1 MMERIAK
8 IGVILR
14 PCNFILA
21 GIFYYGVRIKK
32 WVALK
37 KNFMKLFTTKQIAG
51 IDKFTIENEPI
62 ADIDLMERAAMQ
74 ITNWLVQRFSTERKM
89 VIFTGP
95 GNNGGDA
102 LAIARQLAELDFQ
115 CEVYLLDFG
124 KDLKGSPAINWK
136 RLEEQAKVKLAK
148 MQKPGDFPA
157 VEKTDIFIDGLF
169 GSGLS
174 RPLEGLPAEI
184 VSKINALPNT
194 TVAIDIPSGLMGE
207 DNTENIQENI
217 LRADFTLTFQFPK
230 ISFLFAEN
238 EPFVGKW
245 EVLPIGLHPDGI
257 DQTPTDYYF
266 VEKEEVKQMI
276 PARSKFAHKGTFGHA
291 LLIAG
296 SYGKMGAS
304 VLASKACLRSGVGL
318 LTAHVPHFGYSII
331 QTAVPEAMVS
341 IDDHDSIFTG
351 VPDLTPFT
359 AVGIGPGIGMKS
371 NTRKALFELIQKA
384 KVPLVLDA
392 DALNILAEN
401 KEWLKALPE
410 NSILTPH
417 PGEFKRLAGETA
429 NSWERIQ
436 KQRQMAT
443 AFKIIVVLKGAFT
456 SVALPNGKVYFNS
469 TGNPGMAT
477 AGSGDSLTGIILGLL
492 AQRIPSELAAIAGV
506 FLHGL
511 AGDIAAGEKSENA
524 LVAGDITDCLG
535 KAFFELE

>member
-1 MMERIAK
+1 
-8 IGVILR
+8 
-14 PCNFILA
+14 
-21 GIFYYGVRIKK
+21 
-32 WVALK
+32 
-37 KNFMKLFTTKQIAG
+37 MKLFSTKQIAG

-74 ITNWLVQRFSTERKM
+74 ITNWLVQRFSTEQKM
-89 VIFTGP
+89 VFFAGP

-102 LAIARQLAELDFQ
+102 LAIARQMAELDYQ

-124 KDLKGSPAINWK
+124 KDLKGSPATNWK
-136 RLEEQAKVKLAK
+136 RLEEQGKVKLVK
-148 MQKPGDFPA
+148 LQEPGDFPA
-157 VEKTDIFIDGLF
+157 VGTPDILIDGLF

-174 RPLEGLPAEI
+174 RPLEGLPADL
-184 VSKINALPNT
+184 VQKINTLPNT

-207 DNTENIQENI
+207 DNSKNILENIV
-217 LRADFTLTFQFPK
+217 RADFTLTLQFPK

-238 EPFVGKW
+238 EPFTGKW

-257 DQTPTDYYF
+257 SETPSDYYF
-266 VEKEEVKQMI
+266 IEKKEVKEMI
-276 PARSKFAHKGTFGHA
+276 PVRSKFAHKGTFGHA
-291 LLIAG
+291 VLIAG

-318 LTAHVPHFGYSII
+318 LTAHIPHFGYSII

-351 VPDLTPFT
+351 IPDLSTFS
-359 AVGIGPGIGMKS
+359 AIGAGPGIGMKS
-371 NTRKALFELIQKA
+371 NTRQALKELIEKA

-392 DALNILAEN
+392 DALNILSEN
-401 KEWLKALPE
+401 KEWLKELPE

-417 PGEFKRLAGETA
+417 PGEFKRLTGETA
-429 NSWERIQ
+429 NSWKRIQ
-436 KQRQMAT
+436 KQQEMA
-443 AFKIIVVLKGAFT
+443 KELKVIIVLKGAFT
-456 SVALPNGKVYFNS
+456 TIALPNGKLYFNS

-492 AQRIPSELAAIAGV
+492 AQHIQPDHAAIAGV

-511 AGDIAAGEKSENA
+511 AGDIAAAEKSENA
-524 LVAGDITDCLG
+524 LIAGDITDSLG
-535 KAFFELE
+535 KAFFELQ

>member
-1 MMERIAK
+1 MRSK
-8 IGVILR
+8 TNR
-14 PCNFILA
+14 
-21 GIFYYGVRIKK
+21 
-32 WVALK
+32 
-37 KNFMKLFTTKQIAG
+37 MKLFTTKQIAG

-89 VIFTGP
+89 VFFAGP

-102 LAIARQLAELDFQ
+102 LAIARQLAGLDYQ

-136 RLEEQAKVKLAK
+136 SLEEQGKVKLAK
-148 MQKPGDFPA
+148 LQKPVDFPQI
-157 VEKTDIFIDGLF
+157 ETTDILLDGLF

-174 RPLEGLPAEI
+174 RSLEGLPAEI
-184 VSKINALPNT
+184 VQKINALLNT

-238 EPFVGKW
+238 EPFTGKW

-257 DQTPTDYYF
+257 AKTPSDFYF
-266 VEKEEVKQMI
+266 IEKDDVKGMI
-276 PARSKFAHKGTFGHA
+276 PVRSKFAHKGIFGHA

-304 VLASKACLRSGVGL
+304 VLASKACLCSGVGL
-318 LTAHVPHFGYSII
+318 LTAHIPHFGYSII

-341 IDDHDSIFTG
+341 IDDHDSIFSG
-351 VPDLTPFT
+351 IADLMPFT
-359 AVGIGPGIGMKS
+359 AIGAGPGIGMKN
-371 NTRKALFELIQKA
+371 NTRKALHELIEKA
-384 KVPLVLDA
+384 KIPLVLDA
-392 DALNILAEN
+392 DALNILSEN
-401 KEWLKALPE
+401 KEWLEELPE

-417 PGEFKRLAGETA
+417 PGEFKRLAGETSK
-429 NSWERIQ
+429 SWERIQ
-436 KQRQMAT
+436 KQMQLAREL
-443 AFKIIVVLKGAFT
+443 KVIIVLKGAFT
-456 SVALPNGKVYFNS
+456 TIALPNGKVYFNS

-477 AGSGDSLTGIILGLL
+477 AGSGDSLTGIILGLV
-492 AQRIPSELAAIAGV
+492 AQQIPPEHAAIAGV

-524 LVAGDITDCLG
+524 LIAGDITDFLG
-535 KAFFELE
+535 KAFFELQ